1 MHRLSAIVVC
11 TWLSVGVAACSG
23 DSDPGIEHDAQQ
35 GDEPEDDFKGC
46 PPDVP
51 VFGPGL
57 KAEAEGEPHS
67 VRLISSE
74 PEEPERYR
82 NDWVVELTPP
92 DAQLVRGQTFMPV
105 HGHDGRVQPEFK
117 ALETAGQFA
126 IERLNFTMRGPWE
139 VRLWLSSAAAAE
151 EYVVFKVCVAK

>member
-1 MHRLSAIVVC
+1 MNTLVVSVL
-11 TWLSVGVAACSG
+11 WLIGSAACSG
-23 DSDPGIEHDAQQ
+23 DEDLGNEHDAQH
-35 GDEPEDDFKGC
+35 GAEPEDDFKGC
-46 PPDVP
+46 PPEVP

-57 KAEAEGEPHS
+57 EAEGEPHR
-67 VRLISSE
+67 VRLISAQ
-74 PEEPERYR
+74 PVEPERYR

-117 ALETAGQFA
+117 ALAQPGQFA

-139 VRLWLSSAAAAE
+139 VRLWLSSPAAAE
-151 EYVVFKVCVAK
+151 EYVVFDVCVAK